1 MWENNAIIMTY
12 NQGEDNK
19 PASSLCMLGEF
30 AREKEMRPFFFFFFK
45 YRQFSPY
52 SFYGFLN
59 HLTHLL
65 LEAFIC

>member
-30 AREKEMRPFFFFFFK
+30 AGEKEMRLFFFFLN
-45 YRQFSPY
+45 YRQLSPY
-52 SFYGFLN
+52 RFYGFLN